1 MVPMREAL
9 YVPEYPT
16 LYPGMLLARG
26 VASDFPPFDS
36 GNVHWFYFARN
47 AVWNAVKML
56 GLEGREVLVPS
67 YHHGVEIEALIH
79 AGAKPVF
86 YRVGRN
92 WDVDLAEVA
101 ARIGPD
107 TGALYLVHY
116 AGFPGPVREFK
127 SLAEKHGLPL
137 IEDCALSLLSSDR
150 QLKLGTI
157 GDIGIF
163 CLYKSLPVPNG
174 GALQVNGSQHY
185 DMPRLQPPPATSV
198 FNHAASSLLKNMELR
213 GGRAGRWSRSLLRSV
228 ARVAVRASQV
238 ERIAT
243 GTMHFDPGHVN
254 LGISPLSL
262 RIARAQDFV
271 DIVALRRRNYLVLLS
286 QIETVCRPL
295 FETLPDGV
303 CPLFY
308 PLRVKRKDEVLYRLR
323 SVGIE
328 AIDFWRSHHP
338 ACDPQ
343 EFPETMELRRS
354 IIEIPCHQDIGT
366 ETMWRIAAFVR
377 QAIVEI
383 EHAATPGVSRR
394 SISSKKMALKNLRAV
409 TLNRKQRQGECT
421 PR

>member
-1 MVPMREAL
+1 
-9 YVPEYPT
+9 
-16 LYPGMLLARG
+16 
-26 VASDFPPFDS
+26 
-36 GNVHWFYFARN
+36 
-47 AVWNAVKML
+47 
-56 GLEGREVLVPS
+56 
-67 YHHGVEIEALIH
+67 
-79 AGAKPVF
+79 
-86 YRVGRN
+86 
-92 WDVDLAEVA
+92 
-101 ARIGPD
+101 
-107 TGALYLVHY
+107 
-116 AGFPGPVREFK
+116 
-127 SLAEKHGLPL
+127 
-137 IEDCALSLLSSDR
+137 
-150 QLKLGTI
+150 
-157 GDIGIF
+157 
-163 CLYKSLPVPNG
+163 
-174 GALQVNGSQHY
+174 
-185 DMPRLQPPPATSV
+185 
-198 FNHAASSLLKNMELR
+198 MELR

-377 QAIVEI
+377 QAIAEI